1 MARGPIILWKSKQRQ
16 KKIGRFLCPF
26 FAAMFAVLG
35 GVLNEQ
41 LVLDVKKNCSF
52 LEILQNIRSDKWS

>member
-41 LVLDVKKNCSF
+41 LVLDVKKLF
-52 LEILQNIRSDKWS
+52 RLEILQNIRSDKWS